1 MRLPDELN
9 LLIPYDVAVAVYLG
23 LFCMLMERTSP
34 EDAAEITWRG
44 EPNDRRVQTYSYG
57 ALSAYAQVATSDQQF
72 IFAGGFQ
79 SATNVAG
86 NALSTRGFA
95 TGKYAYFII
104 SEWVAY
110 CLFAYGKPS
119 VPQPP
124 GNSLGISFNAV
135 QNIDGKW
142 GLFLARSRSRP
153 RWSGVGSATTHSG
166 ARS

>member
-1 MRLPDELN
+1 MPPRFACLATMRLPDELN

-86 NALSTRGFA
+86 NARRAGSRPGSTR
-95 TGKYAYFII
+95 I
-104 SEWVAY
+104 SSSASG
-110 CLFAYGKPS
+110 CPTA
-119 VPQPP
+119 
-124 GNSLGISFNAV
+124 SLLTV
-135 QNIDGKW
+135 
-142 GLFLARSRSRP
+142 RP
-153 RWSGVGSATTHSG
+153 RYRSSQATASAYRSTRFRISRGNG
-166 ARS
+166 ASS